1 MRRIGPVIDSDDLVP
16 EFLGEAVEICE
27 RNRLV
32 ESGVVDEDV
41 EPAEARHNVDS
52 QLLHRGL
59 IGEFAG
65 EGGRAHL
72 MPRCEVA
79 RHTLRLLA
87 ALRVHDRDMRAFLR
101 ERTADALPKSAV
113 ATRHQ
118 SHRATKVHRVSLH
131 LGLADD
137 QRSGRHIVTATLIPH
152 RTRGGGFA
160 GYLRCGRTR
169 TAVDVTA
176 ASFAIPAT

>member
-1 MRRIGPVIDSDDLVP
+1 MEEPLGDSPATEATLTMRPLPPVFSAGAAALTHRPGEIDSDDLVP
-16 EFLGEAVEICE
+16 EFLGEAVEIGE

-87 ALRVHDRDMRAFLR
+87 ALRVHDRDMRAFLGSVR
-101 ERTADALPKSAV
+101 
-113 ATRHQ
+113 
-118 SHRATKVHRVSLH
+118 
-131 LGLADD
+131 G
-137 QRSGRHIVTATLIPH
+137 
-152 RTRGGGFA
+152 RGGNS
-160 GYLRCGRTR
+160 LMT
-169 TAVDVTA
+169 TV
-176 ASFAIPAT
+176 